1 MKKTMSLSLFLLVL
15 AFLLAACGSHQSSDT
30 KEQSKKSQKEEQTT
44 KVYQSENGPVK
55 VPKHPKRVVLLSSYF
70 AGDVASLGVNIV
82 GVDKWGKTSP
92 VLKDKLKNAKV
103 VSDQDLEEIIDLH
116 PDLIIG
122 LSNTKNIDKLK
133 QIAPTVTYTYGKL
146 NYLDQYTAIGELL
159 GKEKEAKK
167 WVEDFKQRSEALG
180 KKIKAKI
187 GEDAT
192 VSVIEKFDKQFYV
205 YGDNWARGTEILY
218 QAMGLKM
225 PKKVKETAL
234 KKGYQAISPEAIP
247 EFAGDYIV
255 LVQEPGKSN
264 SFEQTKT
271 YKNIPAV
278 KNGRVIKVN
287 AKAFDFNDPLSLD
300 YELKVFE
307 KAFLDKK

>member
-1 MKKTMSLSLFLLVL
+1 MKKINRLIP
-15 AFLLAACGSHQSSDT
+15 FLLALVFLLSACGNQSTET
-30 KEQSKKSQKEEQTT
+30 KGQSENNHGDEKST
-44 KVYQSENGPVK
+44 KIYHSENGPVK
-55 VPKHPKRVVLLSSYF
+55 VPKHPKRVVLLSSFF
-70 AGDVASLGVNIV
+70 AGDVTSLGVNVV
-82 GVDKWGKTSP
+82 GIDKWGKTSP
-92 VLKDKLKNAKV
+92 VLKSKLKNAKV
-103 VSDQDLEEIIDLH
+103 VSDQNLEEIIKLH

-122 LSNTKNIDKLK
+122 LSDTKNINKLK
-133 QIAPTVTYTYGKL
+133 KIAPTVTYTYGKL
-146 NYLDQYTAIGELL
+146 NYLDQYIAVGKLL
-159 GKEKEAKK
+159 GKEKQAKK
-167 WVEDFKQRSEALG
+167 WVESFKQRSTDLG

-225 PKKVKETAL
+225 PKKVKETAQ
-234 KKGYQAISPEAIP
+234 KAGYQAISPEAIP

-255 LVQEPGKSN
+255 LVQESGKNN
-264 SFEQTKT
+264 SFENTET

-278 KNGRVIKVN
+278 KKGHVIKVN
-287 AKAFDFNDPLSLD
+287 GDAFHFNDPLSLD
-300 YELKVFE
+300 YELDVFK